1 MIDKKVAEWLV
12 EMIELSKQLPEEYL
26 QDWRNNVRESIAAEK
41 WDNAE
46 KWINIIWKFRSLND
60 ETFLR
65 LKKALEEAGTSTKAK

>member
-1 MIDKKVAEWLV
+1 MIDKKFAEWLV

-41 WDNAE
+41 WDNSE

>member
-1 MIDKKVAEWLV
+1 MIDRKFAEWLV

-26 QDWRNNVRESIAAEK
+26 QDWKNDVRESIAAEK

-46 KWINIIWKFRSLND
+46 KWIDIIWKFRTLN
-60 ETFLR
+60 EEEFLR